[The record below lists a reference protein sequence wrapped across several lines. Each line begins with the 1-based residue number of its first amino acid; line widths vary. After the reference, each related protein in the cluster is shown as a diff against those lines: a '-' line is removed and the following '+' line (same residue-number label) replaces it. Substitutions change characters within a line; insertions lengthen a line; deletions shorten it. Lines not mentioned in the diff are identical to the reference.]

1 MLIGIEYL
9 KRVLYDE
16 DYDSFI
22 NLKDVYLIDPEEKKV
37 YKDIIDYL
45 SKYSKLPPVSFIDSP
60 IDVYEEHPLDYW
72 FDRLKERY
80 NSHILQQISAVT
92 DSNKDKPDEI
102 IEKILGIINNIPDD
116 GAEDICYGDN
126 LIEAMKD
133 RINELRL
140 NYLRNGL
147 TGISTGWPTLDRL
160 TGGYTNGDVVVFC
173 GRPKMGKT
181 MLLIYSANKI
191 LEMGKKVMFISME
204 MTKEQILQ
212 RISAVRA
219 PVRYS
224 AFKGIVCSF
233 TENRIIQSLREVR
246 DRLIV
251 VEGHLQRSILSLNSL
266 IVKHNPDI
274 VFIDGA
280 YLVQSKTRHHA
291 LWEAILSVIQDIKQ
305 LAMKNN
311 IPIVCSYQ
319 FRRGT
324 SKNPDLENIAFAD
337 AIGQIASIVV
347 GVVADV
353 TNEKKRILDVIASR
367 DSPISSF
374 VIKWD
379 WDTMRFDEDKEDLNG
394 QGEIEEDRSDYQDLP
409 YYEEDF

>member
-1 MLIGIEYL
+1 
-9 KRVLYDE
+9 
-16 DYDSFI
+16 
-22 NLKDVYLIDPEEKKV
+22 
-37 YKDIIDYL
+37 
-45 SKYSKLPPVSFIDSP
+45 
-60 IDVYEEHPLDYW
+60 
-72 FDRLKERY
+72 
-80 NSHILQQISAVT
+80 
-92 DSNKDKPDEI
+92 
-102 IEKILGIINNIPDD
+102 
-116 GAEDICYGDN
+116 
-126 LIEAMKD
+126 
-133 RINELRL
+133 
-140 NYLRNGL
+140 
-147 TGISTGWPTLDRL
+147 
-160 TGGYTNGDVVVFC
+160 
-173 GRPKMGKT
+173 
-181 MLLIYSANKI
+181 
-191 LEMGKKVMFISME
+191 

-233 TENRIIQSLREVR
+233 TENRIIQSLRDVR

-324 SKNPDLENIAFAD
+324 SRNPDLENIAFAD
-337 AIGQIASIVV
+337 AIGQIASMVV
-347 GVVADV
+347 GVVADA